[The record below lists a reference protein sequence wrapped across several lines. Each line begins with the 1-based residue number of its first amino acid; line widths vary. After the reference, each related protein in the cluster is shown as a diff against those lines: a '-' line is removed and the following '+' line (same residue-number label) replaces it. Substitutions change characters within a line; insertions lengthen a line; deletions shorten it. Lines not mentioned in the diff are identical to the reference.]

1 MSNASIKHLHINS
14 RIYMKDLSE
23 YTDKELR
30 QELYRRSKKNK
41 ISERDKKKCF
51 NCKHRIPYTKA
62 KKIAKLLPFKS
73 GLFPFRSICLKCKNM
88 DGYHLI
94 VSNHTFSCNLFEK
107 K

>member
-1 MSNASIKHLHINS
+1 MGINS

-51 NCKHRIPYTKA
+51 NCKNRIPYTKA
-62 KKIAKLLPFKS
+62 KIMARKGLLPFKYS
-73 GLFPFRSICLKCKNM
+73 SFGLGAICLKCKDMN
-88 DGYHLI
+88 GYHLQ
-94 VSNHTFSCNLFEK
+94 VFKHENSCNLFERK
-107 K
+107 Q

>member
-62 KKIAKLLPFKS
+62 KKNSK
-73 GLFPFRSICLKCKNM
+73 
-88 DGYHLI
+88 
-94 VSNHTFSCNLFEK
+94 TFAVQIWSFSF
-107 K
+107 